1 MLRIRYF
8 LAHNK
13 IRVVLCQLAFLLVS
27 SFILV
32 PVVFRGFYLAIKLSG
47 YSSITKE
54 NFLDVLIKPGSIIY
68 ILLLIVL
75 LMVFMLL
82 NLTMYI
88 VLFDASLRHSRHGLI
103 EYLVQVEK
111 HFFRFF
117 GKRKIVRIFYMLPF
131 AFAVYS
137 GNRKESI
144 LDRICSDLSDMYLG
158 YVRKDSIYPVADPW
172 KCRCIESKRAD
183 PADTTGKISSFYVPD
198 VMGIVYCFI
207 LCGTICSIYS
217 GKCSCYQGKI

>member
-1 MLRIRYF
+1 MKAEYMLRIRYF

-13 IRVVLCQLAFLLVS
+13 IKVVLCQLAFLLVS

-131 AFAVYS
+131 AFAVYMPPFLMAL
-137 GNRKESI
+137 NNNTVTK
-144 LDRICSDLSDMYLG
+144 
-158 YVRKDSIYPVADPW
+158 
-172 KCRCIESKRAD
+172 
-183 PADTTGKISSFYVPD
+183 
-198 VMGIVYCFI
+198 
-207 LCGTICSIYS
+207 
-217 GKCSCYQGKI
+217 